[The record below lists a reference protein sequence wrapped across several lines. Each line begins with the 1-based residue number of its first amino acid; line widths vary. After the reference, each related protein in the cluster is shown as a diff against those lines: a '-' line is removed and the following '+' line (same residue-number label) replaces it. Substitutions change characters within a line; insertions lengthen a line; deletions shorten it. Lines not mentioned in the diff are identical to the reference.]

1 MLLFHRLSSKM
12 KQFLYLVSLCL
23 PMLCMAQNT
32 TQNKAITLEETRELL
47 FTLADDDMKGR
58 DSKSGGYERS
68 AEYAIGYLKK
78 HKVRPFYP
86 AYRDSLYTD
95 SLLSYNVVGQI
106 GSFLPQRKT
115 VVIGAHLD
123 HIGIQTQAGDSIF
136 NGANDNASGVVAVLQ
151 ISRYLAQFSWDK
163 NLLVA
168 LFADEEKGLK
178 GAYHLAERMKN
189 EGVDLAFML
198 NFEMLGKTLTNGPK
212 KVYMTGFNNSNMAEV
227 MNAIDP
233 DFVQFFPRAEE
244 LNLFRRSDNYA
255 FYQQFGVAAQTL
267 STFDFQ
273 NYDHYHKASDEA
285 EKMDIE
291 NMQQVIERAA
301 KIVAIMLRDSKEIQ
315 LNQKGKTI
323 Q

>member
-1 MLLFHRLSSKM
+1 MGI
-12 KQFLYLVSLCL
+12 CL
-23 PMLCMAQNT
+23 PMLSMAQNT
-32 TQNKAITLEETRELL
+32 TQKESITLEETRELL
-47 FTLADDDMKGR
+47 FALADDKMKGR
-58 DSKSGGYERS
+58 DSKSGGYALA
-68 AEYAIGYLKK
+68 AEYTIAYFKK
-78 HKVRPFYP
+78 NKVRPFYP
-86 AYRDSLYTD
+86 EFRDSLYTD
-95 SLLSYNVVGQI
+95 SLLSYNIVGQI
-106 GSFLPQRKT
+106 GPFLPQRKT
-115 VVIGAHLD
+115 VLIGAHLD
-123 HIGIQTQAGDSIF
+123 HIGIQTQAEDSIF
-136 NGANDNASGVVAVLQ
+136 NGANDNATGVVAALQ

-178 GAYHLAERMKN
+178 GAFHLAERMKK

-212 KVYMTGFNNSNMAEV
+212 KVYMTGFNNSNMADV
-227 MNAIDP
+227 MNEIDP
-233 DFVQFFPRAEE
+233 DFVEFFPRAEE

-285 EKMDIE
+285 EKMDVE

-301 KIVAIMLRDSKEIQ
+301 KIVETMLRDSKEIL
-315 LNQKGKTI
+315 LNEKGKTV